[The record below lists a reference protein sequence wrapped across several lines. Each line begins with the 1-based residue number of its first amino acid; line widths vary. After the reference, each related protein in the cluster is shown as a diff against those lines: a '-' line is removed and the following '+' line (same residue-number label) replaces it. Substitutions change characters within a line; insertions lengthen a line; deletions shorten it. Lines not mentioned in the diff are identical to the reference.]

1 MSKEKGKLVVYPL
14 LSFLDISKQQLP
26 LLPLLL
32 DRKLMLLSVD
42 LVTWR
47 DNVLKLLRLKHQKHL
62 LTSFVRRAE
71 KLAELDQPEIREEF
85 VEEEK

>member
-47 DNVLKLLRLKHQKHL
+47 DNVLKLLRLKHQKYL